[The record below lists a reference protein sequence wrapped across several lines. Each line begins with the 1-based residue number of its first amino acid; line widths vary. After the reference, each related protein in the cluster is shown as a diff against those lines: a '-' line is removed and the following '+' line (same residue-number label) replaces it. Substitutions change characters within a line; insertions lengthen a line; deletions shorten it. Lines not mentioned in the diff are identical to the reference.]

1 MFYRTGSLEADTNSS
16 YIFTH
21 WIITLR
27 LCTNFVVTVLC
38 EREIIDDLLFLIFL
52 ATGRNKNRNE
62 IIAI

>member
-16 YIFTH
+16 YILAH

-52 ATGRNKNRNE
+52 ATGRNRNE